1 MNMHRYV
8 SLLLLVFVISFAF
21 ANGEGSSK
29 TTTSRR
35 ITACELQRKMSRE
48 NALFVPECD
57 ENGDYH
63 RFQCVNYTSP
73 KCFCIR
79 KDGLFLS
86 RAKKLEDC
94 E

>member
-21 ANGEGSSK
+21 ANG
-29 TTTSRR
+29 

>member
-29 TTTSRR
+29 TTTSR
-35 ITACELQRKMSRE
+35 